1 LRANYHQVW
10 AHLDNVEKEA
20 FRTHH
25 DHFELV
31 VKSFSLTN
39 AWVTF
44 QSLMNTVLRS
54 FLRVLVFFDNILI
67 YSSSWSE
74 HLQHLC
80 VVLGILC
87 ANQLCGKCSKCTFA
101 TPSVAY
107 MGHIISAACVAMN
120 NNKVEAVATWPQPRS
135 ARTFLGLTGYNCR
148 FIQDFE
154 TMEAPLT
161 QLLKKD
167 GY

>member
-1 LRANYHQVW
+1 
-10 AHLDNVEKEA
+10 
-20 FRTHH
+20 
-25 DHFELV
+25 
-31 VKSFSLTN
+31 
-39 AWVTF
+39 
-44 QSLMNTVLRS
+44 
-54 FLRVLVFFDNILI
+54 
-67 YSSSWSE
+67 
-74 HLQHLC
+74 
-80 VVLGILC
+80 
-87 ANQLCGKCSKCTFA
+87 
-101 TPSVAY
+101 